1 MPLFIKLIYFPVCIL
16 LLLHIAEDRKVEFK
30 MVNRGII
37 SLLAKCLGRET
48 MDLVTAAVLFLHRL
62 SIYIEN
68 KEEMVRI
75 ILVYVKKN
83 VTIRLSSFLFF

>member
-1 MPLFIKLIYFPVCIL
+1 
-16 LLLHIAEDRKVEFK
+16 

-48 MDLVTAAVLFLHRL
+48 IDLVTVAVLFLLRL

-75 ILVYVKKN
+75 ILIHN
-83 VTIRLSSFLFF
+83 VVTNFLLPFIDFL